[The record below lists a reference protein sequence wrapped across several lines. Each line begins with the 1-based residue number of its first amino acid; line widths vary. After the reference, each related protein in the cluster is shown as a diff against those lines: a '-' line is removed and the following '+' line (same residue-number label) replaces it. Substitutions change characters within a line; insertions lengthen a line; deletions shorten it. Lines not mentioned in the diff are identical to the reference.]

1 MIQIPSRLG
10 EPLLVDPSTCTVA
23 DLVRKDYRTADVFR
37 SFGIDYCCGGKKPIL
52 EAAAEKNLDPQP
64 IIEALESLSTGSSN
78 SEADVT
84 QWSIPLLSSY
94 ITEVHHRYVREVL
107 PSLRYY
113 TNRVANA
120 HGKSDERLYRVEELV
135 QVLEEAMTS
144 HMLEEEES
152 VFPAMVA
159 AAKGQPSSM
168 DMNKLIDSMEAEHV
182 EVGGILAEIRKLT
195 DNFTPPEH
203 ACSSYSVLFASLA
216 DFEKDLHRHV
226 FLENHVLFAKYQR
239 IAGLV
244 T

>member
-1 MIQIPSRLG
+1 MIQIPSRNGDHLQI
-10 EPLLVDPSTCTVA
+10 DPSSCTVA
-23 DLVRKDYRTADVFR
+23 ELVGMDYRTADVFR

-52 EAAAEKNLDPQP
+52 EAAAEVQQDPQP
-64 IIEALESLSTGSSN
+64 IIEALESLSTGSSTQ
-78 SEADVT
+78 EADVT
-84 QWSIPLLSSY
+84 KWSIPLLSNY
-94 ITEVHHRYVREVL
+94 ITEVHHGYVRGAL
-107 PSLRYY
+107 PSIMYY
-113 TNRVANA
+113 ANRVAEA
-120 HGKSDERLYRVEELV
+120 HGRSDARLIRINELV
-135 QVLEEAMTS
+135 HVLNEAMSS

-159 AAKGQPSSM
+159 AAKGQPSAM

-195 DNFTPPEH
+195 DNFMPPVH
-203 ACSSYSVLFASLA
+203 ACNSYRVLFASLA

-244 T
+244 V